1 MTVHAN
7 MEEYARESREL
18 LAGCLGRAT
27 EKAAERLK
35 AGMDAA
41 RAADLMEGE
50 VRTEMRHRLFSKVKS
65 ERIVDPGYRIQYIGT
80 GMYRRR
86 PMELTVSAVPSRLL
100 DVKSLVPDFAELL
113 GAAMLAAS
121 RKAMEMRIL
130 ETAAEASERS
140 GDGQD

>member
-18 LAGCLGRAT
+18 LAGCLERAAV
-27 EKAAERLK
+27 KASERLK

-130 ETAAEASERS
+130 ETAAEASERP
-140 GDGQD
+140 GDGQG